1 MGTGLGLY
9 MSRMIIQNS
18 MGGTLEV
25 QNCFEGVCFYIKVPV
40 CSEKEKCNG

>member
-18 MGGTLEV
+18 MDGTLEAR
-25 QNCFEGVCFYIKVPV
+25 NHDDGVCFYIKVPV
-40 CSEKEKCNG
+40 CGDKEKCNG